1 MASGTSL
8 YSGANEAV
16 EKARAQ
22 LWADWAASFEKQ
34 DAAGLFYNLT
44 I

>member
-1 MASGTSL
+1 MASGASL

-34 DAAGLFYNLT
+34 GAAGLSRSL
-44 I
+44 II